1 MSVEKLKELESTP
14 VGRLLWKYSVPAV
27 VGTLVMSTYN
37 IIDRV
42 FIGQGVGAEAI
53 AGLAV
58 TFPVMNISAAL
69 GTLIGVGA
77 ASRISIALGE
87 KNHRLAEQI
96 LGNSLVLTV
105 IIGILYISAIG
116 LFLKDILLAFGANE
130 LTLPYAYDYMS
141 VLLPG
146 LLIINICYSFNNMM
160 RTSGYPQKAMI
171 TMILGAVLNVTLD
184 PIFIVYLDLGI
195 KGASIATVI
204 SMTISAAFVMTHFI
218 NPNSILHF
226 KRGTFAI
233 DKAIFISIIGIGA
246 APFLVNVSGSAIN
259 AIVNQ
264 TLLRHG
270 GYFAVGAVGIFSTYV
285 QLIIMIIIGI
295 CQGVQ
300 PIIGYNFG
308 AGHFDRLKHAFWLGV
323 IVATAIC
330 FVGFVVGELFPEYIA
345 RAFTTDEQL
354 IAVTINGLRLSLLA
368 FSIVGFPIVATA
380 LFQSIGK
387 AGESIFLGLA
397 RQVLFIIPLLL
408 ILPRFWQLDG
418 AWLSY
423 PLADVCANACT
434 AYLVIRQFK
443 KFKAVEK
450 K

>member
-184 PIFIVYLDLGI
+184 PIFIFYLDLGI

-300 PIIGYNFG
+300 PIIRRRALRSPQARFLARCDCGNRHLLCRVCGGRTFPGIYRTRFHYRRATHRRNHQWS
-308 AGHFDRLKHAFWLGV
+308 ASQSLGFLNRGIPHCCDSAV
-323 IVATAIC
+323 PVDWQSRRIDIPRTCAPGVVYHPAAAHPPALLATRRSMALLPAC
-330 FVGFVVGELFPEYIA
+330 RCVRQCLH
-345 RAFTTDEQL
+345 
-354 IAVTINGLRLSLLA
+354 RLSRNPPVQE
-368 FSIVGFPIVATA
+368 I
-380 LFQSIGK
+380 QSG
-387 AGESIFLGLA
+387 
-397 RQVLFIIPLLL
+397 
-408 ILPRFWQLDG
+408 
-418 AWLSY
+418 
-423 PLADVCANACT
+423 
-434 AYLVIRQFK
+434 
-443 KFKAVEK
+443 
-450 K
+450 